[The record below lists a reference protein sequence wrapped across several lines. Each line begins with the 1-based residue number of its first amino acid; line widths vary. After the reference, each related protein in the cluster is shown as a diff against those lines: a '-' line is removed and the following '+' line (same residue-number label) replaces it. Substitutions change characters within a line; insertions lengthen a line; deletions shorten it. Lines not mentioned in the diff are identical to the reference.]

1 MGRPSMNLSF
11 ADKTTAQARADRI
24 HLDLIAS
31 NSLYAE
37 SAALYDEKNPE
48 KGGTARWCFAYQEVD
63 PVTKVPKDTLWRV
76 IVDERP
82 IAVLTAQEKTTLGVA
97 IEAVAIQE
105 VMIS

>member
-1 MGRPSMNLSF
+1 MNLSF
-11 ADKTTAQARADRI
+11 VDKTTAQARADRI

-48 KGGTARWCFAYQEVD
+48 KGGTARWCFAYQDLD

-82 IAVLTAQEKTTLGVA
+82 IAVLSVA
-97 IEAVAIQE
+97 EISAIGLAVDVTPVIDPIIPIGA
-105 VMIS
+105 